1 MAGARPRI
9 AALAVTALVVTG
21 VTLVA
26 HEADAAASSVQ
37 AYWSSES
44 RTSGYEPKNGNWF
57 TSPATGLAGAPY
69 KLAKQA
75 DIPVVGA
82 SGTANITVDTA
93 TKYQTM
99 LGVGSSLEE
108 STIFNLS
115 RMSAAGRDRALR
127 ALVDPVNGA
136 GFTVIRI
143 TFGTSDFTSH
153 AFYTYDD
160 GAADPSLTR
169 FSIQQ
174 DIDYHIISV
183 LKEALAINPNI
194 KFFASAWSAPPWMK
208 ANNSI
213 IGGDLLTQYIP
224 NLATYYRRAVQ
235 AYVAQGIPIYGMTLG
250 NEPLF
255 NPPDYPGMLISA
267 DQERQLAKA
276 LRTELTNN
284 GVGGTKIWAFDHNF
298 SDGPSYAA
306 GVLTADARSSVDG
319 IAFHD
324 YAGEPSTMGSVQAT
338 YPDKDVMMTERT
350 VWGTAGADRIVQY
363 FRNQATFYEGWVSM
377 LDQNR
382 APERWTGS
390 PDPTMLIQSPSSP
403 DTFYQLPDYNIVA
416 QFSKWVQPGARRVS
430 TGYGTTGTVTNV
442 AFVNPDN
449 SLVTIV
455 VNQTAGNQTFTLR
468 NGTQQFSSTLPTK
481 TVGTYIW
488 ADAGSTP
495 ASTPSATAATPA
507 PPTPVPPTPTASPTT
522 GTARTGSI
530 AGIGGK
536 CVDVAG
542 ASSANGAAV
551 QLYGCNGTGAQTWT
565 AGTDGTLRALGKCMD
580 VTAAS
585 TANGATVQLYDCN
598 ATNAQKWTATNGT
611 LVNAGSGKCLDAT
624 GNSSADGTR
633 LQIWTCGTGAN
644 QKWTLPA

>member
-1 MAGARPRI
+1 MVGVRPRI
-9 AALAVTALVVTG
+9 AALAATALVVAG
-21 VTLVA
+21 VSMVTR
-26 HEADAAASSVQ
+26 EASAAATSVQ
-37 AYWSSES
+37 AYFSSES
-44 RTSGYEPKNGNWF
+44 RTAGYEPKNGNWF
-57 TSPATGLAGAPY
+57 TSPATGLAGTPY
-69 KLAKQA
+69 KLSKQA
-75 DIPVVGA
+75 DLPVVAA
-82 SGTANITVDTA
+82 SGTATINVDTA
-93 TKYQTM
+93 TKFQTV

-115 RMSAAGRDRALR
+115 RMTAAGRDRALR

-136 GFTVIRI
+136 GFNVIRI

-174 DIDYHIISV
+174 DINYHIISV

-213 IGGDLLTQYIP
+213 IGGNLLTQYIP

-235 AYVAQGIPIYGMTLG
+235 AYVAQGIPIHAMTLG

-255 NPPDYPGMLISA
+255 NPPDYPGMLITA

-284 GVGGTKIWAFDHNF
+284 GVGATKIWAFDHNF
-298 SDGPSYAA
+298 SEGASYAA
-306 GVLTADARSSVDG
+306 GVLTADARASVDG

-324 YAGEPSTMGSVQAT
+324 YAGDPSTMGSVKAT
-338 YPDKDVMMTERT
+338 YPDKDVMMTERS
-350 VWGTAGADRIVQY
+350 VWGTSGADRIVQY

-390 PDPTMLIQSPSSP
+390 PDPTMLIQNPSSP
-403 DTFYQLPDYNIVA
+403 DTFYQLPDYNMIA
-416 QFSKWVQPGARRVS
+416 QFSKFVQPGAKRVS
-430 TGYGTTGTVTNV
+430 TGYGSTGTVTNV

-455 VNQTAGNQTFTLR
+455 VNQTAGNQTVTLR
-468 NGTQQFSSTLPTK
+468 AGAQQVTSTLPAK
-481 TVGTYIW
+481 TVGTYVW
-488 ADAGSTP
+488 ADAGTSV
-495 ASTPSATAATPA
+495 
-507 PPTPVPPTPTASPTT
+507 PTGGHT
-522 GTARTGSI
+522 GQIVGL
-530 AGIGGK
+530 GGK
-536 CVDVAG
+536 CIDVAG
-542 ASSANGAAV
+542 ASSANGTAV
-551 QLYGCNGTGAQTWT
+551 QLYTCNGTAAQQWT
-565 AGTDGTLRALGKCMD
+565 VGTDGTVKALGKCLD
-580 VTAAS
+580 VAAAS
-585 TANGATVQLYDCN
+585 STNGTKVQIYDCN
-598 ATNAQKWTATNGT
+598 GTTAQQWAAGSGGT
-611 LVNAGSGKCLDAT
+611 LASLGKCLDAT
-624 GNSSADGTR
+624 GSSSADGTK
-633 LQIWTCGTGAN
+633 LQIWTCGTAAN

>member
-1 MAGARPRI
+1 MVGVRPRI
-9 AALAVTALVVTG
+9 AALAATALVVAG
-21 VTLVA
+21 VSMVT
-26 HEADAAASSVQ
+26 HEASAAATTVQ
-37 AYWSSES
+37 SYFSSES
-44 RTSGYEPKNGNWF
+44 RTAGYEPKNGNWF
-57 TSPATGLAGAPY
+57 TNPATGLAGTPY
-69 KLAKQA
+69 KLSRQA
-75 DIPVVGA
+75 DLPVVAA
-82 SGTANITVDTA
+82 SGTATINVDTA
-93 TKYQTM
+93 TKFQTV

-136 GFTVIRI
+136 GFNVIRI

-174 DIDYHIISV
+174 DINYHIISV

-213 IGGDLLTQYIP
+213 IGGNLLTQYIP

-235 AYVAQGIPIYGMTLG
+235 AYVAQGVPIHAMTLG

-284 GVGGTKIWAFDHNF
+284 GLGATKIWAFDHNF
-298 SDGPSYAA
+298 SEGASYAA
-306 GVLTADARSSVDG
+306 GVLTADARASVDG

-324 YAGEPSTMGSVQAT
+324 YAGDPSTMGSVKAT
-338 YPDKDVMMTERT
+338 YPDKDVMMTERS
-350 VWGTAGADRIVQY
+350 VWGTSGADRIVQY

-382 APERWTGS
+382 SPERWTGS
-390 PDPTMLIQSPSSP
+390 PDPTMLIQSPGSP
-403 DTFYQLPDYNIVA
+403 DTFYQLPDYNMIA
-416 QFSKWVQPGARRVS
+416 QFSKFVQPGARRVA
-430 TGYGTTGTVTNV
+430 TGYGSTGTVTNV

-455 VNQTAGNQTFTLR
+455 VNQTGGNQTVTLR
-468 NGTQQFSSTLPTK
+468 AGAQQVTSTLPAK
-481 TVGTYIW
+481 TVGTYVW
-488 ADAGSTP
+488 ADAGS
-495 ASTPSATAATPA
+495 SV
-507 PPTPVPPTPTASPTT
+507 PT
-522 GTARTGSI
+522 GGRTGQI
-530 AGIGGK
+530 VGLGGK
-536 CVDVAG
+536 CIDVAG
-542 ASSANGAAV
+542 ASSANGTAV
-551 QLYGCNGTGAQTWT
+551 QLYTCNGTAAQQWT
-565 AGTDGTLRALGKCMD
+565 VGTDGTVKALGKCLD
-580 VTAAS
+580 VAGAS
-585 TANGATVQLYDCN
+585 STNGTKVQIYDCN
-598 ATNAQKWTATNGT
+598 GTTAQQWAAGSGGT
-611 LVNAGSGKCLDAT
+611 LSSLGKCLDAT
-624 GNSSADGTR
+624 GNSSADGTK
-633 LQIWTCGTGAN
+633 LQIWTCGTAAN